1 MSVIYGTNVD
11 STYSRFFEPNLYFN
25 SWLIPEIS
33 YTNKHQNG
41 PAGAILIHRFDNF
54 AAAAPGKPGR
64 DFEHTNAT
72 NDVISIALNNNYQKS
87 RKLYD
92 VEINAIG
99 AALAEESLAAA
110 TEEVRM
116 GREQSALAALLC
128 EGSEGLAEAITADN
142 VKQVILAERQAMIEE
157 SGYAD
162 IILASPAT
170 YTALLTNSGRDFT
183 PMQNEKVQMEGRVGK
198 WYGFTV
204 FECNGL
210 SSKNPAVYYDCDGK
224 ESIVSAEELALVDF
238 IMYNSQAFS
247 VVDNLSRYKLQDG
260 GVIFNG
266 VAAQVEVNTG
276 FRVTNPVLA
285 RVHRHAAE

>member
-1 MSVIYGTNVD
+1 MSVIYGINVD
-11 STYSRFFEPNLYFN
+11 TTYSKFFEPNLYFN
-25 SWLIPEIS
+25 SWLIPEAS

-41 PAGAILIHRFDNF
+41 PAGSILVHRLKNF
-54 AAAAPGKPGR
+54 SAVTPGKPGR
-64 DFEHTNAT
+64 DFEHVNAT
-72 NDVISIALNNNYQKS
+72 DEVIPILLNNNYQKS

-92 VEINAIG
+92 VEIGAIG
-99 AALAEESLAAA
+99 ASLAEESLAAA

-116 GREQSALAALLC
+116 GREQSALAALC
-128 EGSEGLAEAITADN
+128 TEGTQGLSTPVSAEN
-142 VKQVILAERQAMIEE
+142 VKDAILAERQAMIEQ

-162 IILASPAT
+162 IILASPST
-170 YTALLTNSGRDFT
+170 YTALLTVSGRDFT
-183 PMQNEKVQMEGRVGK
+183 PVQNERIQMEGRVGK

-210 SSKNPAVYYDCDGK
+210 SSQSPAMYYDYDNR
-224 ESIVSAEELALVDF
+224 ERTVSPEDLKLIDF
-238 IMYNSQAFS
+238 IMYNSQALS

-276 FRVTNPVLA
+276 FRVTNSILA
-285 RVHRHAAE
+285 RVHKHSA

>member
-1 MSVIYGTNVD
+1 MSVIYGINVD
-11 STYSRFFEPNLYFN
+11 STYSKFFEPNLYFN
-25 SWLIPEIS
+25 SWLIPETS

-41 PAGAILIHRFDNF
+41 PAGSILIHRFNNF
-54 AAAAPGKPGR
+54 AAVAPGKPGR
-64 DFEHTNAT
+64 DFEHVSAT
-72 NDVISIALNNNYQKS
+72 NDVIPIVLNNNYQKS

-92 VEINAIG
+92 VEIGAIG

-116 GREQSALAALLC
+116 GREQSALAALC
-128 EGSEGLAEAITADN
+128 TEGTVGLTDPVTADN
-142 VKQVILAERQAMIEE
+142 VKQTILAERQAMIEQ

-170 YTALLTNSGRDFT
+170 YTALLTMSGRDFT
-183 PMQNEKVQMEGRVGK
+183 PVQNERIQMEGRVGK
-198 WYGFTV
+198 WFGFTV

-210 SSKNPAVYYDCDGK
+210 SSQSAAVYYDYENK
-224 ESIVSAEELALVDF
+224 ENSVSPEVLSKIDF
-238 IMYNSQAFS
+238 IMYNSQALS
-247 VVDNLSRYKLQDG
+247 VVDNLSKYKLQDG

-276 FRVTNPVLA
+276 FRVTNGVLA
-285 RVHRHAAE
+285 RIHKHA